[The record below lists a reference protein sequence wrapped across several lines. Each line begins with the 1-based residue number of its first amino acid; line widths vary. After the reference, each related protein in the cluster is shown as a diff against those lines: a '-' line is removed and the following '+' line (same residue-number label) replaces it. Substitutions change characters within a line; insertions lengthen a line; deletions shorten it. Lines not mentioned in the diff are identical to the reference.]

1 MTSQPRTNSIVF
13 ADQSISSMIRRHQQI
28 FRQALKNKE
37 TQKET
42 PAKKY
47 ENRFA
52 QFLYEKYD
60 AVLNH
65 KVKWEVNLMTPEI
78 LLPFN
83 K

>member
-1 MTSQPRTNSIVF
+1 
-13 ADQSISSMIRRHQQI
+13 MIRRHQQI

-65 KVKWEVNLMTPEI
+65 KVK
-78 LLPFN
+78 
-83 K
+83 